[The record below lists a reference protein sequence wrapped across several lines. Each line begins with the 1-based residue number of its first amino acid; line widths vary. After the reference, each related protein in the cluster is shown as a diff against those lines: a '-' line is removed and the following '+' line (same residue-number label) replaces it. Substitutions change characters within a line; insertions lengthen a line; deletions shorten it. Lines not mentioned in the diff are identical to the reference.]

1 MIKNRDARKHART
14 VGERKIAQRRINKL
28 GEDTRHVAKTEAR
41 THAPKK
47 RIRNRRRAKQMCHS
61 VFGMAHAHQAA
72 SCHYVIVL
80 RQVSLHCMQV
90 GAVFCSEVKP
100 GCRVRPVNKMD
111 LRVEFFPRFWGDWRC
126 VAFVCVL
133 CSCERELC
141 VCVATLNMLPCCR
154 VDDWCSH
161 HHVDCFEQRANV
173 CFSWARLQQTSLR
186 TAPCCQYPLVAQ
198 A

>member
-1 MIKNRDARKHART
+1 
-14 VGERKIAQRRINKL
+14 
-28 GEDTRHVAKTEAR
+28 
-41 THAPKK
+41 
-47 RIRNRRRAKQMCHS
+47 MCHS
-61 VFGMAHAHQAA
+61 VFGMVHAHQAA

-126 VAFVCVL
+126 VAFVRVL

-154 VDDWCSH
+154 VDDCCSH
-161 HHVDCFEQRANV
+161 HHVDFFESRASV
-173 CFSWARLQQTSLR
+173 CFLGRDCNNRHYALR
-186 TAPCCQYPLVAQ
+186 LVANIHLSRMPNRTI
-198 A
+198 AL